1 MINRRALASMAMAA
15 SLAVSPTIFAAPMNN
30 NGPLKVKA
38 PKVKMISFS
47 MRNSSAST
55 VKVMAGTSEL
65 TIGPGKTVTTK
76 LSAGEK
82 IVAEDGLS
90 NAPAGTVL
98 VVMGDQLKDATI
110 VLK

>member
-1 MINRRALASMAMAA
+1 MINRRALASMAMTA
-15 SLAVSPTIFAAPMNN
+15 SLALTPAILAAPMNN

-55 VKVMAGTSEL
+55 VKVMAGTTEF
-65 TIGPGKTVTTK
+65 TIEPGKTVKTK
-76 LSAGEK
+76 LSVGEK
-82 IVAEDGLS
+82 IIAGDGLAS
-90 NAPAGTVL
+90 APAGTVL
-98 VVMGDQLKDATI
+98 VVLADQLQDATI